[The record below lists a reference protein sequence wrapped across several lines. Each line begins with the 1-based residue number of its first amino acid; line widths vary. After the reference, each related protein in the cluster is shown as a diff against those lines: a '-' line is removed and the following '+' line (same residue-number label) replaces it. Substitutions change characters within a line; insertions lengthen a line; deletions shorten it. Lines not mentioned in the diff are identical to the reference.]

1 MKSFAKTFTAL
12 VCAAVCTA
20 CSQQTIDQQLDA
32 YFDALDGHFMGSIV
46 VQQDGKTI
54 YQRSLGWADVENQIP
69 ATAETQYRIGSISK
83 TFTAVLVLKAAA
95 DGRLSLN
102 DPIAKYFPD
111 AQIPNAEQITIDQL
125 LQHRS
130 GLVDIV
136 NDKPYEYLTYFTTPQ
151 TRQQILERVAA
162 AGTNFEPGSEYRY
175 CNTGYNLL
183 GYILEDVWGKPFAE
197 IVREQ
202 IVNPLDLRH
211 TRYSEAINPQRGDA
225 RSYSLLDGWQVQP
238 ETDASVAIGAG
249 ALASTPA
256 DLAKFGTALVG
267 DIFGNN
273 IFEQMKEV
281 KDAYGR
287 GLVQFT
293 YGDQIGYGHA
303 GLIDGFGSKLV
314 VFDNVTVA
322 FCSNGADYDANLI
335 VPTVLDVL
343 NGKKIDLPKFDKYIK
358 LSPEQLASYTGVY
371 RCDALSMEVTV
382 RVAGDRLSAQAS
394 GQSSFP
400 LDAISADQFE
410 NATVGAVITVAPDRK
425 KIILKQMGQEFEFAR
440 VGDAAAEV
448 EQKPAVSLTNE
459 QLATFV
465 GVYNCSQLRMD
476 LKFTVDG
483 DHLVGQATGQAAFPL
498 QAANDST
505 FENRAA
511 GIKLTFD
518 LKNNRVILNQSG
530 MQFDFLKKDD
540 K

>member
-20 CSQQTIDQQLDA
+20 CSQQAIDQQLDD

-46 VQQDGKTI
+46 VQQDGKTV

-111 AQIPNAEQITIDQL
+111 AQIPNAEHITIDQL

-136 NDKPYEYLTYFTTPQ
+136 NDKPYEYLTYYTTPQ

-197 IVREQ
+197 IVSEQ

-225 RSYSLLDGWQVQP
+225 RSYTLLDGWQVQP

-256 DLAKFGTALVG
+256 DLAKFGAALVG

-287 GLVQFT
+287 GLVQFP

-335 VPTVLDVL
+335 VPTVLDIL

-400 LDAISADQFE
+400 LDAVSADQFE

-448 EQKPAVSLTNE
+448 EQKPAVLLTNE
-459 QLATFV
+459 QLATFT
-465 GVYNCSQLRMD
+465 GVYNCSQLKMD
-476 LKFTVDG
+476 LKFTIDG
-483 DHLVGQATGQAAFPL
+483 DHLVGQATGQSAFPL

>member
-20 CSQQTIDQQLDA
+20 CSQQAIDQQLDD

-46 VQQDGKTI
+46 VQQDGKTV

-111 AQIPNAEQITIDQL
+111 AQIPNAEHITIDQL

-136 NDKPYEYLTYFTTPQ
+136 NDKPYEYLTYYTTPQ

-197 IVREQ
+197 IVSEQ

-225 RSYSLLDGWQVQP
+225 RSYTLLDGWQVQP

-256 DLAKFGTALVG
+256 DLAKFGAALVG

-287 GLVQFT
+287 GLVQFP

-335 VPTVLDVL
+335 VPTVLDIL

-400 LDAISADQFE
+400 LDAVSADQFE

-448 EQKPAVSLTNE
+448 EQKPAVLLTNE

-465 GVYNCSQLRMD
+465 GVYNCSQLKMD
-476 LKFTVDG
+476 LKFTIDG
-483 DHLVGQATGQAAFPL
+483 DHLVGQATGQSAFPL

>member
-20 CSQQTIDQQLDA
+20 CSQQTAEQKLDD

-111 AQIPNAEQITIDQL
+111 AQIPNAERITIDQL

-183 GYILEDVWGKPFAE
+183 GYILEDVWGKPFAA

-256 DLAKFGTALVG
+256 DLAKFGAALVG

-371 RCDALSMEVTV
+371 RCDAISMEVTV
-382 RVAGDRLSAQAS
+382 RVAGDRLSAQAA
-394 GQSSFP
+394 GQPSFP
-400 LDAISADQFE
+400 LDAVSADQFE
-410 NATVGAVITVAPDRK
+410 NATVGAVITVAPDCK

-440 VGDAAAEV
+440 VCDAAAEV

-459 QLATFV
+459 QLAIFT
-465 GVYNCSQLRMD
+465 GVYNCSQLKMD

-483 DHLVGQATGQAAFPL
+483 DHLVGQATGQSAFPL

-505 FENRAA
+505 FENHAA